1 MAEAGISRA
10 TTVLDQLT
18 TALGGG
24 GEDRPGQHIMCAEI
38 AEAITEERNLVVA
51 AGTGTGKSLAY
62 LAAVTGLHR
71 RTVIATATKALQDQ
85 LADKELPHVAAHLG
99 RKLTWAVLKGRSNY
113 LCRQRLDEL
122 DDPSQPTLAGTER
135 HHAADLTIIREW
147 AETTVTG
154 DRAELPV
161 EPRAAVWS
169 AVSIGPRECP
179 GASKCPRGDDCFSE
193 QARAKAQVADVIV
206 VNTHLYGLH
215 LASGGVILPD
225 HQVLVVDEAHE
236 LADIVSATSG
246 IELGAGRFETASR
259 IVGALVSDDALVR
272 FLADDGDRVEST
284 LAGLGGQRLADGLAP
299 ATVDALST
307 ARTHLASAMEAARAV
322 DAKGSPDVATRVAR
336 VLTSSTAL
344 IGDIDAFLTPAPDV
358 VVWVEDD
365 RDSLRL
371 CLAPL
376 DVGATLDRL
385 LWDPPATGLDVVTGQ
400 ADGGPDDS
408 DNGPKLPTTVIL
420 TSATIPAAIVDQLHL
435 PPDRTKV
442 IDVGT
447 PFDFAHQAL
456 LYCAAHLPD
465 PRQDGYQRALESEL
479 KLLITAAG
487 GRTLALFTS
496 YKRMQDCADAL
507 SDQLDYQVLVQ
518 GQKPKP
524 ALVDAFTAD
533 ETSCLFATMGYW
545 QGIDVPGPALSLVT
559 IDRIPFPR
567 PDEPLWQ
574 ARREAVG
581 RDAFRLIDIP
591 RAATMLAQGAGRLI
605 RSSNDRG
612 VVAILDSRI
621 ATNRSYRWQLIEA
634 LPPMARTKELADVT
648 AFFAASV

>member
-1 MAEAGISRA
+1 M
-10 TTVLDQLT
+10 LDQLT
-18 TALGGG
+18 AALGGG

-38 AEAITEERNLVVA
+38 AEAITGERNLVVA

-62 LAAVTGLHR
+62 LAAVTGLRR

-122 DDPSQPTLAGTER
+122 DDPSQPSLAGTER

-215 LASGGVILPD
+215 LASGAMILPD

-246 IELGAGRFETASR
+246 IDLGAGRFEAASR
-259 IVGALVSDDALVR
+259 IVGALVADEALVR
-272 FLADDGDRVEST
+272 ALADDGNRIEST
-284 LAGLGGQRLADGLAP
+284 LAGLADGLAP
-299 ATVDALST
+299 DTIDALGA
-307 ARTHLASAMEAARAV
+307 ARTRLASAMEAARAV

-358 VVWVEDD
+358 VLWVEAD
-365 RDSLRL
+365 RDSSRL

-376 DVGATLDRL
+376 DVGTTLDRL
-385 LWDPPATGLDVVTGQ
+385 LWNPPSSGLEIAGTGR
-400 ADGGPDDS
+400 
-408 DNGPKLPTTVIL
+408 NC
-420 TSATIPAAIVDQLHL
+420 
-435 PPDRTKV
+435 R
-442 IDVGT
+442 
-447 PFDFAHQAL
+447 
-456 LYCAAHLPD
+456 
-465 PRQDGYQRALESEL
+465 RQ
-479 KLLITAAG
+479 
-487 GRTLALFTS
+487 
-496 YKRMQDCADAL
+496 
-507 SDQLDYQVLVQ
+507 
-518 GQKPKP
+518 
-524 ALVDAFTAD
+524 
-533 ETSCLFATMGYW
+533 
-545 QGIDVPGPALSLVT
+545 
-559 IDRIPFPR
+559 
-567 PDEPLWQ
+567 
-574 ARREAVG
+574 
-581 RDAFRLIDIP
+581 
-591 RAATMLAQGAGRLI
+591 
-605 RSSNDRG
+605 SS
-612 VVAILDSRI
+612 
-621 ATNRSYRWQLIEA
+621 
-634 LPPMARTKELADVT
+634 
-648 AFFAASV
+648 